1 MIAALATAMIMRDL
15 LAVEGT
21 TLDAAVLVRSEASET
36 LVDDLRVLAM
46 EVGVHLDIAGAHI
59 DLGTVLV
66 DAVVVGLLPVVGAA
80 LAIGGCTVVAGGE
93 TCEAELEALLALL
106 VPLQVTNDVILL
118 AQDLALAGLIVAM
131 EVLTQRL
138 LATQRVL
145 ALQIRGYL
153 AQMLQVLLV
162 LQEGVQAARRRQAD
176 QALGLITGRGRS

>member
-1 MIAALATAMIMRDL
+1 MRDL
-15 LAVEGT
+15 LAIEGT

-46 EVGVHLDIAGAHI
+46 KVGVHLDIAGAHI

-162 LQEGVQAARRRQAD
+162 L
-176 QALGLITGRGRS
+176 